1 MCPYAGVFIEMTVHQ
16 IHNVLR
22 TYFYLFNSKEVES
35 ISKDQESL
43 TSRDR
48 VTISPEAKKRLEEIS
63 QSEER

>member
-1 MCPYAGVFIEMTVHQ
+1 MTVHQ

-43 TSRDR
+43 SSRDR
-48 VTISPEAKKRLEEIS
+48 VTISPEAKKRLEEIPP
-63 QSEER
+63 SEER